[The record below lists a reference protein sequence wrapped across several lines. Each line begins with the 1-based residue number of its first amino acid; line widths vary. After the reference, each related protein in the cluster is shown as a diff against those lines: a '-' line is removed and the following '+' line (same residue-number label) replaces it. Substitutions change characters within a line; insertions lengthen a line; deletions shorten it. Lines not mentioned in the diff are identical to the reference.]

1 MGLDLMDTFPSYLG
15 TIRLLD
21 SFLND
26 LEEPPT
32 WTLEG

>member
-1 MGLDLMDTFPSYLG
+1 MGLDLMDSFPSYLV

-21 SFLND
+21 SYLRE